1 MTEKLL
7 ELYEVIADR
16 FYLGNEVFE
25 VGNEKYE
32 PVSLFGLLTLVLN
45 GRELIFGEYGSGKTT
60 SSERISALFLSLPLE
75 FIQSST
81 IHGHPEQTE
90 EKIKATLDLARL
102 EKEGKEVV
110 RWKLPPFSPVIIVDE
125 INRLPVGKQNI
136 LLNEIDRNIWSYRGE
151 TLIFERNKSFFA
163 TINYQDAGATNL
175 IPPLLDRFDIAVE
188 TGRLHP
194 IRKRVVRRGVD
205 DSILKDR
212 RLSLEMVRYILENA
226 LTEKA
231 DELVKYIE
239 ECREKFR
246 EELEERFKNE
256 GAKLSIPDSKEIEN
270 FQREIERV
278 EFADDA
284 ELFLDYLSQ
293 EIYCQLSL
301 KKDFSKCNGCH
312 YANYICSDIYS
323 ISNRAE
329 RSLMRYAKAIAWM
342 RDEQVTLE
350 HVFAVLPYVLWHRS
364 TVNDRLI
371 SRIRDYEKK
380 TSDEFYAVYE
390 AIDSIK
396 KRWYEHRD
404 YQIEAYQ
411 AIKSR
416 DYRRVKEIAEKINHP
431 FFRSL
436 IE

>member
-1 MTEKLL
+1 MKKLL
-7 ELYEVIADR
+7 ELYEIIADR

-25 VGNEKYE
+25 IGNEKYE

-110 RWKLPPFSPVIIVDE
+110 RWKLLPFSPVIIVDE

-151 TLIFERNKSFFA
+151 TLIFEKNKSFFA
-163 TINYQDAGATNL
+163 TINYQDAGATDI

-205 DSILKDR
+205 DRILKDR
-212 RLSLEMVRYILENA
+212 RLSLEMVGYILENA

-256 GAKLSIPDSKEIEN
+256 GTKLDIPDSKEIEN

-371 SRIRDYEKK
+371 SKIRDYEKK

-411 AIKSR
+411 AIKSM
-416 DYRRVKEIAEKINHP
+416 DYRRVREIAEKINHP

-436 IE
+436 VE